1 MKHAIDL
8 FLHKK
13 PAGIILSLK
22 RAKEA
27 KRKTYSSILAKEN
40 DCTYTHTLK
49 IISKL
54 ENLGLIKSKSS
65 GRIKEV
71 VLTDIGYEL
80 SLKLSDFF
88 EELGVIPLMDV
99 EGIGKSRAKKLIEAG
114 IRTPV
119 DLEDADADI
128 LTPILGKKLTEKI
141 KGL

>member
-1 MKHAIDL
+1 MKDPIDL

-22 RAKEA
+22 KARQA

-40 DCTYTHTLK
+40 DCTYTHVLK
-49 IISKL
+49 IISRL

-71 VLTDIGYEL
+71 MLTEQGYEL
-80 SLKLSDFF
+80 SLKLNDFF
-88 EELGVIPLMDV
+88 EELEMIPLMDV
-99 EGIGKSRAKKLIEAG
+99 EGIGKTRAKKLIDAG
-114 IRTPV
+114 IKTPRE
-119 DLEDADADI
+119 LKEADESI
-128 LTPILGKKLTEKI
+128 LIPVLGKRLAENI